1 MPLVVFITDFFCS
14 RGLENLYFIIL
25 DLIAAFYLTIIAR
38 RKFGKESI
46 IPVIVSASYL
56 FGEGKI
62 SLFTFRYLLN
72 PLGLMSS
79 GAKSSSVLTHITLL
93 GALYHGMCGDQLV
106 SLLYASFG
114 TYISLYSISIFAP
127 VSTFSSSSPRSFK
140 SNVIIFG
147 AMLSSLIL
155 ISWNMTG
162 TWRFLLSSH
171 YSRLTFESL
180 RPNVGLYWY
189 LFTEVFDFFR
199 PLFISFLQLHI
210 FFYGFPAAVRFNDD
224 PLFMGFVVIG
234 LQCLLQPYPTV
245 ADAGLYL
252 SMIPLFPEIVKNL
265 KMLYPG
271 LLTLLF
277 TMVLAPVN
285 WYYWVHHGSGNANF
299 YYATTLVYNIAH
311 VCIIVEVIRTHILND
326 VLSRNPTLKA
336 TDIYQK

>member
-1 MPLVVFITDFFCS
+1 
-14 RGLENLYFIIL
+14 
-25 DLIAAFYLTIIAR
+25 
-38 RKFGKESI
+38 
-46 IPVIVSASYL
+46 
-56 FGEGKI
+56 
-62 SLFTFRYLLN
+62 
-72 PLGLMSS
+72 
-79 GAKSSSVLTHITLL
+79 
-93 GALYHGMCGDQLV
+93 MCDDQLV
-106 SLLYASFG
+106 SLFYAAFG
-114 TYISLYSISIFAP
+114 TYISLYPISIFAP
-127 VSTFSSSSPRSFK
+127 ISAYSSRSFR
-140 SNVIIFG
+140 SNAIIFG
-147 AMLSSLIL
+147 AMLASLIL

-189 LFTEVFDFFR
+189 LFTEIFDFFR
-199 PLFISFLQLHI
+199 PLFASFLQLHI
-210 FFYGFPAAVRFNDD
+210 FFYGFPAAVRFDDD

-252 SMIPLFPEIVKNL
+252 SMIPLFPELTKSIPFDIDVNGKIL
-265 KMLYPG
+265 GLRMLYPG

-299 YYATTLVYNIAH
+299 YYATTLVYNVTH
-311 VCIIVEVIRTHILND
+311 VVIIVEVIRTHILKD
-326 VLSRNPTLKA
+326 VLSKNPTLKA